1 MDTISI
7 LLFINVIFS
16 VFKDY
21 VTKKNGNKILKFN
34 LMTYSGKTVIKFIQ
48 GENRVLIKNNSSTL
62 ELDSSQPLTNLV
74 AALFQILPDQK
85 YLISFFKSKK
95 GEKNRAAKIIFFE
108 SGSISLHDEITLTNT
123 YFDDLV

>member
-7 LLFINVIFS
+7 LLFINVIFK

-21 VTKKNGNKILKFN
+21 VKKKNGKKFLKFY
-34 LMTYSGKTVIKFIQ
+34 LISYSEEAYIKFIKE
-48 GENRVLIKNNSSTL
+48 ENRVIIKNNCSTL
-62 ELDSSQPLTNLV
+62 ELDSSDTVNNLV

-85 YLISFFKSKK
+85 FLISFFKSKK

-108 SGSISLHDEITLTNT
+108 SGSISLHDEITITNT